1 MTYIHH
7 NGGGNHALDDLRDSA
22 RAVDTG
28 DGDVLHPGRIYPCAV
43 GHSVDCRS
51 HQDLFRPV
59 ACLTGEV

>member
-1 MTYIHH
+1 M
-7 NGGGNHALDDLRDSA
+7 DDLRDIA

-28 DGDVLHPGRIYPCAV
+28 DGDVLHTGRIYPCAV

-59 ACLTGEV
+59 ACLTGENG